1 MKEWPIARI
10 KKIIDNE
17 WEREAKKFYEF
28 ISIFAY
34 LITFNIKIN

>member
-10 KKIIDNE
+10 KKTINNE
-17 WEREAKKFYEF
+17 WERGDKKFYEL
-28 ISIFAY
+28 ISLFAN